1 MRILAVGGGSGG
13 HVTPVVA
20 VFKELK
26 NRGEHELRFWCDR
39 KFGPTA
45 KKVVAESG
53 YDIPV
58 SFITAGKL
66 RRYHGEG
73 KLQHY

>member
-1 MRILAVGGGSGG
+1 M
-13 HVTPVVA
+13 VA

-45 KKVVAESG
+45 KKVVAESD

-66 RRYHGEG
+66 RRYHGES
-73 KLQHY
+73 KLQHLAPSILFPNLYD